1 MGFASE
7 YLRSGALFPKLFSEE
22 PGQDTGLIVVIPA
35 WNEPEIYRCLSSLAA
50 CRQPDTG
57 VEVIIIVNAP
67 PSATGDKSEV
77 NKETVESINSWKRE
91 NQNPLF
97 RLFVFD
103 AGQPDIKGWG
113 VGTARK
119 TGMDE
124 AVRRFNHIDNRDG
137 VIVSLD
143 ADCVVEP
150 GYFVALWNDFGLN
163 RGAGGCSL
171 YFEHRIDEM
180 ADNENL
186 VSAISQYELH
196 LRYFVAA
203 LRFVG
208 FPYPFHTI
216 GSAMAVK
223 AGRYVKAGG
232 MNRRQGG
239 EDFYFI
245 HKLVAGDDYFSL
257 NSTTVYPSA
266 RLSLRVPFGTGPVIS
281 QLLNSGQTTYYTY
294 NPDSLIPLREFFEQ
308 MTASA
313 DSGNL
318 SGFEPG
324 IEISAIIAADEWR
337 EKHAEIKKN
346 TASPQMFTKRFFTW
360 FNAFKIVKYL
370 NAVHLNQYG
379 KVPVNEAAARLLMMS
394 GCSVLPESTAELLDI
409 YRKIDR
415 ET

>member
-22 PGQDTGLIVVIPA
+22 PGHDTGLIVVIPA
-35 WNEPEIYRCLSSLAA
+35 WDEPEIASCLTSLAA
-50 CRQPDTG
+50 CRQPETG

-67 PSATGDKSEV
+67 PSATGDRSKI
-77 NKETVESINSWKRE
+77 NKTTLDSINSWKRE

-103 AGQPDIKGWG
+103 AGRPDIKGWG
-113 VGTARK
+113 VGTARR

-124 AVRRFNHIDNRDG
+124 AVRRFDRINKPDG

-143 ADCVVEP
+143 ADCEVDSS
-150 GYFVALWNDFGLN
+150 YLVALWNDFGLN
-163 RGAGGCSL
+163 SGAGGCSVC
-171 YFEHRIDEM
+171 FEHRLGEM
-180 ADNENL
+180 AGNENL

-203 LRFVG
+203 LRFAG

-223 AGRYVKAGG
+223 AQRYVKVGG

-245 HKLVAGDDYFSL
+245 QKLVAGDDFVNL

-281 QLLNSGQTTYYTY
+281 RLLNGEQDIYYTY
-294 NPDSLIPLREFFEQ
+294 NPESLIALKRFFDLNISSAHCGDRPEF
-308 MTASA
+308 
-313 DSGNL
+313 D
-318 SGFEPG
+318 PG
-324 IEISAIIAADEWR
+324 SELSAILGSDEWR
-337 EKHAEIKKN
+337 DKYAEIRRN
-346 TASPQMFTKRFFTW
+346 TASPEMFAKRFFAW

-370 NAVHLNQYG
+370 NAVHLNQYE
-379 KVPVNEAAARLLMMS
+379 KIPVNKAAAKLLKMS
-394 GCSVLPESTAELLDI
+394 GCSGLPYSTAELLML

-415 ET
+415 DI

>member
-22 PGQDTGLIVVIPA
+22 PGHDTGLIVVIPA

-57 VEVIIIVNAP
+57 VEVIIIMNAP
-67 PSATGDKSEV
+67 PSATGDKSEI
-77 NKETVESINSWKRE
+77 NKETIDSINSWKRE

-103 AGQPDIKGWG
+103 AGQPLIKGWG

-124 AVRRFNHIDNRDG
+124 AVRRFNQIENRDG

-143 ADCVVEP
+143 ADCEVDP
-150 GYFVALWNDFGLN
+150 GYLVALWNDFGQN
-163 RGAGGCSL
+163 REAGGCSL
-171 YFEHRIDEM
+171 YFEHRLDEM
-180 ADNENL
+180 ADSENL

-223 AGRYVKAGG
+223 AGRYVKVGG

-245 HKLVAGDDYFSL
+245 HKLVAGDDYFNL

-281 QLLNSGQTTYYTY
+281 RLVNAGEGTYYTY
-294 NPDSLIPLREFFEQ
+294 NPESLIPLRKFFKHIA
-308 MTASA
+308 ASA
-313 DSGNL
+313 ELGDL
-318 SGFEPG
+318 SGFDPG
-324 IEISAIIAADEWR
+324 IEISTIIGADELR

-346 TASPQMFTKRFFTW
+346 TASPEMFTKRFFTW

-370 NAVHLNQYG
+370 NAVHVNLY
-379 KVPVNEAAARLLMMS
+379 KKIPVNEAASKILVMS
-394 GCSVLPESTAELLDI
+394 GCSVLPESTAELLAL

-415 ET
+415 EA

>member
-7 YLRSGALFPKLFSEE
+7 YLESGALFPKLISEE
-22 PGQDTGLIVVIPA
+22 PGQNTGLIVVIPA
-35 WNEPEIYRCLSSLAA
+35 WNEPEIYRCLTSLAA

-57 VEVIIIVNAP
+57 VEVIVIVNAP
-67 PSATGDKSEV
+67 PSASGDTGEI
-77 NKETVESINSWKRE
+77 NKATLESINGWKRD

-103 AGQPDIKGWG
+103 AGKPEIKGWG

-119 TGMDE
+119 AGMDE
-124 AVRRFNHIDNRDG
+124 AVRRFDHINKPDG
-137 VIVSLD
+137 VVVSLD
-143 ADCVVEP
+143 ADCEVDS
-150 GYFVALWNDFGLN
+150 GYLVALWNGFGQN
-163 RGAGGCSL
+163 SGAGGCSVC
-171 YFEHRIDEM
+171 FEHRLNEIS
-180 ADNENL
+180 DNEEL

-196 LRYFVAA
+196 LRYFVTA

-223 AGRYVKAGG
+223 AQRYVKAGG

-245 HKLVAGDDYFSL
+245 QKLVAGDDFVNLS
-257 NSTTVYPSA
+257 STTVFPSA

-281 QLLNSGQTTYYTY
+281 RLLNGEDGIYYTY
-294 NPDSLIPLREFFEQ
+294 NPESLIALKKFFDLNISSAHLGDRPEFDQ
-308 MTASA
+308 
-313 DSGNL
+313 
-318 SGFEPG
+318 G
-324 IEISAIIAADEWR
+324 IEISALVSTDEWR
-337 EKHAEIKKN
+337 EKYAEIRRN
-346 TASPQMFTKRFFTW
+346 TASPKMFTKRFFSW

-370 NAVHLNQYG
+370 NAVHPLHFE
-379 KVPVNEAAARLLMMS
+379 KIPVKEAATKLLMMS
-394 GCSVLPESTAELLDI
+394 GLSDLPDSTADLLRL
-409 YRKIDR
+409 YRKRDR